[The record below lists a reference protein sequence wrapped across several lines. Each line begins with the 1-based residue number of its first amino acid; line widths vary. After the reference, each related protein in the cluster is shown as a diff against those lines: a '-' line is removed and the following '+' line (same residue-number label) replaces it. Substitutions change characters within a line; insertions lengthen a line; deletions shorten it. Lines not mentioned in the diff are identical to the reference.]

1 LGAEKGAGSAR
12 SRAAGIY
19 SVLPEAFLRFL
30 RRETLQSDARFRVR
44 TRFALCTLTAA
55 LVLIAGCHRT
65 PGADVVATVN
75 GKDISRAEL
84 ERNYKAEIANNPQQ
98 QPSPEQSNI
107 LRLSLLHNMIE
118 DEILQQRAAKLN
130 LTASDEDVNAK
141 LTELK
146 APFTQEEFDAKLKDR
161 GQTVEDLKRDIRRA
175 LTKTKLLN
183 KEILSKINIT
193 DAEISDYYN
202 SHKAD
207 FNLIEPNVRLAQ
219 IIVTGAP
226 RETNGSLGR
235 PNEAEAR
242 KEIQSIQ
249 ARLQS
254 GEDFGSLAAQ
264 FSVNSNLAPN
274 GGDMGFVGE
283 TELKN
288 SEPDV
293 YNAIEKLRPGQITD
307 IIPVYDSGVPGH
319 KVIGYSI
326 YRLISREAAG
336 QRGLN
341 DPSVQQTIRDGLRN
355 SKAQLLQNAYLEML
369 HDDAKVR
376 NYFAEQILKEGAQ

>member
-1 LGAEKGAGSAR
+1 MS
-12 SRAAGIY
+12 
-19 SVLPEAFLRFL
+19 
-30 RRETLQSDARFRVR
+30 
-44 TRFALCTLTAA
+44 
-55 LVLIAGCHRT
+55 AGCKRT

-84 ERNYKAEIANNPQQ
+84 ERNYKAETANDQQQ
-98 QPSPEQSNI
+98 QPSPEQANI
-107 LRLSLLHNMIE
+107 QRLYLLHSMIE

-146 APFTQEEFDAKLKDR
+146 APFTQEEFDQKLKER

-193 DAEISDYYN
+193 DAEITNYYN

-207 FNLIEPNVRLAQ
+207 FNLIEPNYRLAQ
-219 IIVTGAP
+219 IVVTGAQAQP
-226 RETNGSLGR
+226 NGNPGR

-254 GEDFGSLAAQ
+254 GEDFGGLAAQ
-264 FSVNSNLAPN
+264 FSVNSKYASN
-274 GGDMGFVGE
+274 GGDMGFVTE
-283 TELKN
+283 TQLKSDPELY
-288 SEPDV
+288 S
-293 YNAIEKLRPGQITD
+293 AIQKLRPGQITD
-307 IIPVYDSGVPGH
+307 IIPVYDPSAPGH
-319 KVIGYSI
+319 KVVGYSI

-341 DPSVQQTIRDGLRN
+341 DPGVQQTIRDGLRN
-355 SKAQLLQNAYLEML
+355 SKAQVLENAYLEML

-376 NYFAEQILKEGAQ
+376 NYFAEQIVKEGAQ

>member
-1 LGAEKGAGSAR
+1 MQVRREAGLQGFILYCR
-12 SRAAGIY
+12 K
-19 SVLPEAFLRFL
+19 RFCAL

-44 TRFALCTLTAA
+44 TRVALCTLTAA
-55 LVLIAGCHRT
+55 LALIAGCHRT

-146 APFTQEEFDAKLKDR
+146 TPFTQEEFDAKLKDR

-307 IIPVYDSGVPGH
+307 ILPVYDSGVPGH

-376 NYFAEQILKEGAQ
+376 NYFAEQIVKEGAQ

>member
-1 LGAEKGAGSAR
+1 M
-12 SRAAGIY
+12 
-19 SVLPEAFLRFL
+19 
-30 RRETLQSDARFRVR
+30 
-44 TRFALCTLTAA
+44 
-55 LVLIAGCHRT
+55 
-65 PGADVVATVN
+65 VATVN

-98 QPSPEQSNI
+98 QPSPEQAD
-107 LRLSLLHNMIE
+107 LVRLDLLHSMIE

-130 LTASDEDVNAK
+130 LTASDDDVNAK

-146 APFTQEEFDAKLKDR
+146 APFTQEEFEQKLKER
-161 GQTVEDLKRDIRRA
+161 GQTVEDLKKDIRRA

-193 DAEISDYYN
+193 DAEITDYYN

-207 FNLIEPNVRLAQ
+207 FNLIEPNYRLAQ
-219 IIVTGAP
+219 IVVTGAAP
-226 RETNGSLGR
+226 QANGGPGR

-249 ARLQS
+249 TRLQS

-264 FSVNSNLAPN
+264 FSVNSNIASN
-274 GGDMGFVGE
+274 GGDMGFITE
-283 TELKN
+283 TQLK
-288 SEPDV
+288 SSDSDL
-293 YNAIEKLRPGQITD
+293 YNAIQKLRPGQITD
-307 IIPVYDSGVPGH
+307 IIPVYEPGVPGH

-326 YRLISREAAG
+326 YKLISREAAG

-355 SKAQLLQNAYLEML
+355 SKAQLLQKAYLEML

>member
-1 LGAEKGAGSAR
+1 M
-12 SRAAGIY
+12 
-19 SVLPEAFLRFL
+19 
-30 RRETLQSDARFRVR
+30 QSDACFRVR

-55 LVLIAGCHRT
+55 LALITGCHRT

-75 GKDISRAEL
+75 GKDIPRAEL

-98 QPSPEQSNI
+98 QPSPEQADI
-107 LRLSLLHNMIE
+107 LRLNVLHNMIE

-146 APFTQEEFDAKLKDR
+146 TPFTQEEFDQKLKDR

-175 LTKTKLLN
+175 LTKTKLMN

-193 DAEISDYYN
+193 DAEIANYYN

-226 RETNGSLGR
+226 RQPNGSLGR
-235 PNEAEAR
+235 PNEAEAH

-274 GGDMGFVGE
+274 GGDMGYIGE
-283 TELKN
+283 TELKS

-293 YNAIEKLRPGQITD
+293 YNAVQKLRPGQITD
-307 IIPVYDSGVPGH
+307 IIPVYDPGEPGH

-336 QRGLN
+336 QRALN